1 MCAVAP
7 VRWLPGWLFCLLAA
21 VALHSPSSLL
31 TSRSFSQPVALAK
44 SLCRNRLMQA
54 ASASASG
61 FACAVDPASA
71 SASASAL
78 ATLALA
84 KSLTQS
90 LLQLE
95 QRVQKRTQKRM
106 RICVCF
112 KFGSIAI
119 CNAFPMH
126 CARLLPTHK
135 IFAPNS
141 QLATCV
147 LLLPLLLLCLA
158 LLCSVVLCFVVL
170 SDASYSSRECPN
182 SPSQFSA
189 IY

>member
-1 MCAVAP
+1 MLPFAG
-7 VRWLPGWLFCLLAA
+7 WLAGWLFCLLAA

-71 SASASAL
+71 SASAL

-95 QRVQKRTQKRM
+95 QRVQKRM

-147 LLLPLLLLCLA
+147 LLLPLLLLCFA
-158 LLCSVVLCFVVL
+158 VQCCVVFCCVERCKLFK
-170 SDASYSSRECPN
+170 SRMPEFTFP
-182 SPSQFSA
+182 
-189 IY
+189 I